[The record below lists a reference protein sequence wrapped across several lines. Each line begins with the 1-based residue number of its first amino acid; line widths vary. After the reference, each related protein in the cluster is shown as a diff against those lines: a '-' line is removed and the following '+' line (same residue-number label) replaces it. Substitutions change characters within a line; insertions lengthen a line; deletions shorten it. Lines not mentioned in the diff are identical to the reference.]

1 MNVYNKKQ
9 LPSWMMMNDQ
19 TSKHWMTSGDVD
31 MEMSEREIQT
41 AIKECPRK
49 PQKWDGPLLNPDLPR
64 IATMPKPCNDLA
76 MKKPELRLKHQAC
89 EINGFNL
96 AGMKVS
102 GCDMYNYLPPDVVT
116 PSRKPVPKT
125 ILPEYAHCL
134 QPGGM
139 KYTDCQ
145 MACYAYP
152 EQGGVCETLTK
163 GLSQT
168 QRRLLFQALK
178 SGKPVEPPPPATE
191 VNVEATLKSVKPG
204 VIEIS
209 YVDPNTNTPK
219 VVTKTLV
226 DMYKPNDKVSV
237 IIAKP
242 AGTFLGFNRK

>member
-1 MNVYNKKQ
+1 MSVYNKKK

-31 MEMSEREIQT
+31 MELSESMKNKAIQN
-41 AIKECPRK
+41 CPK
-49 PQKWDGPLLNPDLPR
+49 YIQKWDGPKEQY
-64 IATMPKPCNDLA
+64 TTGHCNTVA
-76 MKKPELRLKHQAC
+76 IERPELKLKHQAC
-89 EINGFNL
+89 ETGGL
-96 AGMKVS
+96 TVSTLGVS
-102 GCDMYNYLPPDVVT
+102 GCDMYNYLPVGVRT
-116 PSRKPVPKT
+116 PRGTIVPKT

-134 QPGGM
+134 KPDGM

-152 EQGGVCETLTK
+152 EQGGPCETLTK
-163 GLSQT
+163 GLSKT
-168 QRRLLFQALK
+168 QRALLFKALK
-178 SGKPVEPPPPATE
+178 SGKPVEPPPPAAT

-209 YVDPNTNTPK
+209 YVDPNTNMPK